1 MTTADLGNKQNWA
14 IYFAAAAL
22 VLSLAAFGR
31 SNPPTTLAKD
41 NEKDSW
47 KNERQYPPL
56 VFSGSSVLDCSI
68 SSSANGRQTMTT
80 TSGQGFTFD
89 ATMLPIQN
97 GQLQLLGKTGMMYK
111 FESFPT
117 AAVRAHFTGL
127 GDGMITEMKS
137 EVEVSVARF
146 KQPNGAGTA
155 IHFTADDI
163 AADSAYVEFTGVFV
177 RTSDQKPFPFRVL
190 FGRVRDG
197 SGTVVPANA
206 APATTILR
214 KNVNLGS
221 VRFPVTVTTA
231 LYEAEENVAKLKLP

>member
-14 IYFAAAAL
+14 IYMAAAAL

-31 SNPPTTLAKD
+31 SNPPATLAKD

-80 TSGQGFTFD
+80 RSGQGFTFD

-117 AAVRAHFTGL
+117 AAVKAHFTGL

-146 KQPNGAGTA
+146 KQPKGGRNR
-155 IHFTADDI
+155 
-163 AADSAYVEFTGVFV
+163 DSFHRSRYRRGFGFRGVHWRV
-177 RTSDQKPFPFRVL
+177 RSHQRSEPFPFRVSL
-190 FGRVRDG
+190 
-197 SGTVVPANA
+197 A
-206 APATTILR
+206 AFRTDTARWFLPVLR
-214 KNVNLGS
+214 QPL
-221 VRFPVTVTTA
+221 RF
-231 LYEAEENVAKLKLP
+231 